1 MRVPGNGNG
10 RSRPAA
16 SRRPAARGSVAPD
29 ILPAR
34 RSFRRRSSFV
44 LGFAALLIAVSQVAV
59 ATNGA
64 DSDTTDNGA
73 GGASTPVSTG
83 TVTLGDDDADE
94 VMFNMTGMIPGS
106 TATKCINVVY
116 TGSLNASV
124 RLYAANTDGGQIPT
138 YLDLVVERSTGA
150 AGGASHD
157 CTGYVEA
164 GDTNLW
170 TTGTLASFITTH
182 SSYAS
187 GIDTWAPAA
196 APPSKTVSYRF
207 TVTLRDE
214 PSAANKTG
222 SIAFHWESNN
232 L

>member
-1 MRVPGNGNG
+1 MHVPGTGI
-10 RSRPAA
+10 SRRKPAA
-16 SRRPAARGSVAPD
+16 SRRPAARRSPAPD
-29 ILPAR
+29 ILPTR

-44 LGFAALLIAVSQVAV
+44 LGFAALLIALSQVAV
-59 ATNGA
+59 ATYGA
-64 DSDTTDNGA
+64 YSDTTDNGG
-73 GGASTPVSTG
+73 GGATPVSTG
-83 TVTLGDDDADE
+83 TVTLGDDDSNT
-94 VMFNMTGMIPGS
+94 VMFSMTGMIPGS

-124 RLYAANTDGGQIPT
+124 RLYGQNTDGGQIPT
-138 YLDLVVERSTGA
+138 YIDLVVERSTGA
-150 AGGASHD
+150 AGGSAHD

-164 GDTNLW
+164 GDSNLW
-170 TTGTLASFITTH
+170 TSGTLASFITTH

-214 PSAANKTG
+214 SVAANKTG
-222 SIAFHWESNN
+222 TVAFHWESNN